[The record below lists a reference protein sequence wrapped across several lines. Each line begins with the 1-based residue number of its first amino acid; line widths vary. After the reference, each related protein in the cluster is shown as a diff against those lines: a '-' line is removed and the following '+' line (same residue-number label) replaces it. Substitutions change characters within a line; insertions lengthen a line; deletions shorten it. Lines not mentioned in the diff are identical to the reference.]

1 MNDFEAI
8 ELLKKEPRNKEAI
21 KYLYLTHKLNVENFL
36 AYKLGDSKF
45 EGHWNI
51 AEDFYH
57 QGFLKALDNINSY
70 EANSF
75 SNWIKT
81 ISYNLYK
88 DSLKKKSMEIDKNEE
103 KKMKAEDRRVKVLN
117 EAEVSNDNGI
127 KRTNYA
133 YIENTKQAS
142 RISRE
147 VNVDEGDIDYLD
159 NPDEE
164 DSFSD
169 EFSSDE
175 EDAPGNFMKKEIKN
189 CIQNAFEKFKKVE
202 AKNQSDR
209 AYVMSLLYKD
219 KSLEEIAENIGRTY
233 AATKVFISETKK
245 KFIPFS
251 KPCFDLL
258 KD

>member
-1 MNDFEAI
+1 MNDLEAI

-36 AYKLGDSKF
+36 AYKLVDMKF
-45 EGHWNI
+45 E

-70 EANSF
+70 EENSF

-88 DSLKKKSMEIDKNEE
+88 DSLKKKTMEIDKNEE
-103 KKMKAEDRRVKVLN
+103 NKRKAEDKRAKVLS
-117 EAEVSNDNGI
+117 EAEVSNNNGI
-127 KRTNYA
+127 KKTKYA

-147 VNVDEGDIDYLD
+147 VNVDAEDIDYLD
-159 NPDEE
+159 DQDKE
-164 DSFSD
+164 DSYGD
-169 EFSSDE
+169 EFKNDE
-175 EDAPGNFMKKEIKN
+175 DVPSNFMKKEIKN

>member
-1 MNDFEAI
+1 MNDLEAI

-36 AYKLGDSKF
+36 AYKLVDSKF
-45 EGHWNI
+45 E

-57 QGFLKALDNINSY
+57 QGFLKALDNINNY

-88 DSLKKKSMEIDKNEE
+88 DSLKKKTMEIDKNEE
-103 KKMKAEDRRVKVLN
+103 NKRKAEDKRAKVLS
-117 EAEVSNDNGI
+117 EAEVSNNNGI
-127 KRTNYA
+127 KKTKYA

-147 VNVDEGDIDYLD
+147 VNVDAEDIDYLD
-159 NPDEE
+159 DQDKE
-164 DSFSD
+164 DSYGD
-169 EFSSDE
+169 EFKNDE
-175 EDAPGNFMKKEIKN
+175 DVPSNFMKKEIKN

>member
-1 MNDFEAI
+1 MNDLEAI
-8 ELLKKEPRNKEAI
+8 ELLKKESRNKEAI

-36 AYKLGDSKF
+36 AYKLADSKF

-57 QGFLKALDNINSY
+57 QGFLKALDKINSY
-70 EANSF
+70 REKSF
-75 SNWIKT
+75 SNWVKT
-81 ISYNLYK
+81 ISLNLYK
-88 DSLKKKSMEIDKNEE
+88 DYKRKRTMEIDKNEE
-103 KKMKAEDRRVKVLN
+103 IKKAKDKRVKVLN
-117 EAEVSNDNGI
+117 EAEVSNDSGV
-127 KRTNYA
+127 KKTNYA
-133 YIENTKQAS
+133 YIENTKQVS

-147 VNVDEGDIDYLD
+147 VSVDEGDIDYLD
-159 NPDEE
+159 NPEE
-164 DSFSD
+164 QEPLSD
-169 EFSSDE
+169 EFSSNE
-175 EDAPGNFMKKEIKN
+175 EDAPRNFLKKEIKN
-189 CIQNAFEKFKKVE
+189 CIENAFEKFKKVE

-219 KSLEEIAENIGRTY
+219 KSLEEIAKNIGRTY

>member
-1 MNDFEAI
+1 MNDLEAI
-8 ELLKKEPRNKEAI
+8 ELLKEEPRNKEAI

-36 AYKLGDSKF
+36 AYKLVDSKF
-45 EGHWNI
+45 E

-57 QGFLKALDNINSY
+57 QGFLKALDNINNY

-88 DSLKKKSMEIDKNEE
+88 DSLKKKTMEIDKNEE
-103 KKMKAEDRRVKVLN
+103 KKRKAEDNRVKVLN

-127 KRTNYA
+127 KKTKYA

-147 VNVDEGDIDYLD
+147 VNVDAEDIDYLD
-159 NPDEE
+159 DQDKE
-164 DSFSD
+164 DSYGD
-169 EFSSDE
+169 EFKNDE
-175 EDAPGNFMKKEIKN
+175 DVPSNFMKKEIEN

>member
-1 MNDFEAI
+1 MNDLEAI

-36 AYKLGDSKF
+36 AYKLVDMKF
-45 EGHWNI
+45 E

-70 EANSF
+70 EENSF

-88 DSLKKKSMEIDKNEE
+88 DSLKKKTMEIDKNEE
-103 KKMKAEDRRVKVLN
+103 NKRKAEDKRAKILS
-117 EAEVSNDNGI
+117 EAEVSNNNGI
-127 KRTNYA
+127 KKTKYA

-147 VNVDEGDIDYLD
+147 VNVDAEDIDYLD
-159 NPDEE
+159 DQDKE
-164 DSFSD
+164 DSYGD
-169 EFSSDE
+169 EFKNDE
-175 EDAPGNFMKKEIKN
+175 DVPSNFMKKEIKN